1 MQTEFARAQMITQQI
16 RAWDVLDE
24 RVLDA
29 MRRTPREFFV
39 PERYAEL
46 AFADTGIPLLAG
58 QHMLAPKIVGRLL
71 QALDAQP
78 GMRALVVG
86 AGTGY
91 VPACLSAMGASVRAI
106 EIHAEL
112 AAAAR
117 ANLKRAGFGQVEVVT
132 GDTFNLDMGK
142 DYALIAVC
150 GALPLYDEIVLL
162 ARLAVGGRLF
172 VVTGDGLPQEAL
184 LVTRTSET
192 AWSSLGLFE
201 TAIDALE
208 NAKRPAAFSVLATHL
223 EIHDP
228 RNFGRRTQGTARP
241 GGKSAGPGRARRLGT
256 ATCSHSRRR
265 TCAYEPGSGDVWE
278 SFRETRRRSS
288 CATQAEG
295 PCGWRIFW
303 RARDL
308 PTLPTSPEA
317 FLPGVRPWM
326 QPYRSTETSKFV
338 QDHCLDPRGR

>member
-46 AFADTGIPLLAG
+46 AFADTDIPLRAG
-58 QHMLAPKIVGRLL
+58 QHMLAPKVVGRLL

-86 AGTGY
+86 SVSGF

-106 EIHAEL
+106 EIDGGL
-112 AAAAR
+112 AGASR
-117 ANLKRAGFGQVEVVT
+117 ANLKRAGFGQVDVVT
-132 GDTFNLDMGK
+132 GDTFNLDIGK
-142 DYALIAVC
+142 DYAVIAVC
-150 GALPLYDEIVLL
+150 GALPLYDDRF
-162 ARLAVGGRLF
+162 ARALAVGGKLF
-172 VVTGDGLPQEAL
+172 VVVGERQPQEAL

-208 NAKRPAAFSVLATHL
+208 NAKRPA
-223 EIHDP
+223 P
-228 RNFGRRTQGTARP
+228 
-241 GGKSAGPGRARRLGT
+241 
-256 ATCSHSRRR
+256 
-265 TCAYEPGSGDVWE
+265 
-278 SFRETRRRSS
+278 FR
-288 CATQAEG
+288 
-295 PCGWRIFW
+295 F
-303 RARDL
+303 
-308 PTLPTSPEA
+308 
-317 FLPGVRPWM
+317 
-326 QPYRSTETSKFV
+326 
-338 QDHCLDPRGR
+338 